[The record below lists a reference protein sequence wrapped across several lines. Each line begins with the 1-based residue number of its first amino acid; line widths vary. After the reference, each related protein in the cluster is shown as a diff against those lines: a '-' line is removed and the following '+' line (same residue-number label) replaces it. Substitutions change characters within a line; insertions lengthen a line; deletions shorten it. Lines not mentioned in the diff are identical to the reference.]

1 MWFSLELKLLTTAAL
16 NIMLF
21 SYYFQCTIMSLTRK
35 ETELFYNVIKK
46 KLLGLKFCFSGCTA
60 LKVTLFVQKRKK
72 SSYFK
77 RVD

>member
-1 MWFSLELKLLTTAAL
+1 
-16 NIMLF
+16 
-21 SYYFQCTIMSLTRK
+21 MSLPRE
-35 ETELFYNVIKK
+35 ETELFYNVIK

-60 LKVTLFVQKRKK
+60 LKVTLLVQKRKK